1 MHQHPSISRRSFLAA
16 ALAAAGCSR
25 SDSRLPKAAQYLWAQ
40 QAQDGGWHSRTYGLL
55 RSGQSLTPFV
65 LDALLDVPESVVARP
80 AGAVDRAIAFI
91 KRNINVDGL
100 LGLMDSTA
108 VDYPNY
114 ATGLAVRAL
123 ARAKAGGT
131 DSVLTALIAGLRA
144 QQFTGQNGWHRDD
157 PPYGAWGMGG
167 QRRTPPDAGHVD
179 LAMTRYVLEG
189 LAAAGARPP
198 DAALADALVYL
209 DRCQNPDGGFFFST
223 VEADINKAGEA
234 PAQRHEQAVRGKA
247 GEEGGKFRSYGSTT
261 ADGVLALRAA
271 GVAADDPRIVRAK
284 KWLRDHHR
292 FDRVPG
298 FEGTV
303 RETWAEGLRFYYAGA
318 ISSAMPQLS
327 VLLPP
332 QRADGSWANSN
343 NIVKEDDPLIA
354 TAFAV
359 RAIASGAARTAGP

>member
-1 MHQHPSISRRSFLAA
+1 MFQHRNISRRSFLAA

-25 SDSRLPKAAQYLWAQ
+25 GDSRLPKAARYLWAQ
-40 QAQDGGWHSRTYGLL
+40 QAEDGGWHSRTYGLL
-55 RSGQSLTPFV
+55 HSGQSLTPFV

-91 KRNINVDGL
+91 KRNTNSDGL
-100 LGLMDSTA
+100 LGLMDPTA

-114 ATGLAVRAL
+114 ATGLAVRAV
-123 ARAKAGGT
+123 ARAKSAGWEQMVAG
-131 DSVLTALIAGLRA
+131 LIAGLRA
-144 QQFTGQNGWHRDD
+144 QQFTAQNGWHREDA
-157 PPYGAWGMGG
+157 PYGAWGMGG

-189 LAAAGARPP
+189 LAAAGIRPP
-198 DAALADALVYL
+198 DPALADALVYL

-223 VEADINKAGEA
+223 VEADINKAGED
-234 PAQRHEQAVRGKA
+234 
-247 GEEGGKFRSYGSTT
+247 GGKFRSYGSTT

-271 GVAADDPRIVRAK
+271 GVASDDPRMVRAK

-298 FEGTV
+298 FEGTA

-318 ISSAMPQLS
+318 ISSAMPELS
-327 VLLPP
+327 VLLPL
-332 QRADGSWANSN
+332 QRADGSWANTN

-359 RAIASGAARTAGP
+359 RAIASGAASSKD